1 MSIKHVKC
9 WRNFN
14 NCQIL
19 LINILTWRASPALQQ
34 FISQLGQAKS
44 RETKRKT
51 KGKFKYWATGSNLF
65 SLMFFF
71 VSQELARDSGWRTRS
86 GDRTTWSGRRRLSRR
101 RRGASTRRASSSQ
114 SSPQVP
120 LDTGADKMGFR
131 ILTWG
136 PEPKGFSYTFSLSFR
151 TQGYMAGLELFTT
164 RKEYLTNIS
173 AFSLA

>member
-1 MSIKHVKC
+1 MPIKHVKC

-19 LINILTWRASPALQQ
+19 LINILTRRASPALQQ

-131 ILTWG
+131 ILTWALSPMG
-136 PEPKGFSYTFSLSFR
+136 LVTLFLSALEPRGTWR
-151 TQGYMAGLELFTT
+151 V
-164 RKEYLTNIS
+164 
-173 AFSLA
+173 